1 MKKLAALLI
10 LIPVFAFCGE
20 PAKHPIDAHV
30 SRCMEKDP
38 STHGTIACINE
49 GAEKWDA
56 ELNRAYGELMK
67 LLDRDGKAKLRSA
80 QREWITFRDRHY
92 DFIDAFYSKLSGT
105 MYLQIRA
112 ADRMETIRKR
122 ALALASYIDLLLH

>member
-1 MKKLAALLI
+1 MKKLTALLM
-10 LIPVFAFCGE
+10 LIPALALCRE
-20 PAKHPIDAHV
+20 AREHPIDLHV
-30 SRCMEKDP
+30 NKCMEKDP
-38 STHGTIACINE
+38 STHGTIACVNE

-112 ADRMETIRKR
+112 ADRLEIIRKR
-122 ALALASYIDLLLH
+122 ALALSSYIDLLLH